1 MNQKIKILFTIPNFD
16 TAGSGKALLNIVTRL
31 DANLFEPH
39 ICCST
44 DNGDFFEIVKSS
56 NIPIHIFQTTVN
68 MKPRIKGLLY
78 CIRVARFFKKLK
90 IDLIHSFH
98 YAPDYSEA
106 ISAKFARIDWI
117 YTKKNMNWGGKS
129 KNGWILRTRLAKHII
144 CQNKSMLTLLD
155 VKKKVSLISRGVNV
169 LEFKNRNRNI
179 SLLSQLGI
187 KKDEKVITAVAN
199 VVPIKGLELLFE
211 AFEIL
216 YTLKQNIHLLIVG
229 DIRSPYAQELVQMT
243 SKLTTKNKI
252 TFSGKVL
259 NVIDYYSISDII
271 ILTSKKESSPVT
283 LLETMASCTPVLG
296 SDIPGI
302 REILSPFKSQ
312 LFSLDSKEQLA
323 QKIFENLFKKG
334 HSKKYLNKLRNHIID
349 NYSIELEVKKHQD
362 LYLDINK
369 DN

>member
-1 MNQKIKILFTIPNFD
+1 
-16 TAGSGKALLNIVTRL
+16 
-31 DANLFEPH
+31 
-39 ICCST
+39 
-44 DNGDFFEIVKSS
+44 
-56 NIPIHIFQTTVN
+56 
-68 MKPRIKGLLY
+68 
-78 CIRVARFFKKLK
+78 
-90 IDLIHSFH
+90 
-98 YAPDYSEA
+98 
-106 ISAKFARIDWI
+106 
-117 YTKKNMNWGGKS
+117 
-129 KNGWILRTRLAKHII
+129 
-144 CQNKSMLTLLD
+144 
-155 VKKKVSLISRGVNV
+155 
-169 LEFKNRNRNI
+169 
-179 SLLSQLGI
+179 
-187 KKDEKVITAVAN
+187 
-199 VVPIKGLELLFE
+199 
-211 AFEIL
+211 
-216 YTLKQNIHLLIVG
+216 
-229 DIRSPYAQELVQMT
+229 MT